1 MSTFSVHSFSIGFV
15 PKLSQV
21 FLYRTISHFSPLH
34 FYGTL
39 KFHWICSKIAHVFL
53 YRMISHFSPL
63 LWHTQISIGF
73 VQKCHKYFSVGRLKF
88 LHHFFLQVLR
98 TSAVE
103 NATTGKGGFNNFELI
118 ACFDSCSIQDSIK
131 LFNGYLKF
139 ELLSRI
145 DNIFHARPVQYHT
158 SPLQTTL
165 HQCPVCDNPPP
176 AAVQWL
182 WSGSRLW

>member
-118 ACFDSCSIQDSIK
+118 ACFDSCSIQVPSWPFDALK
-131 LFNGYLKF
+131 RNLGYIIREVINC
-139 ELLSRI
+139 ELITCFDECS
-145 DNIFHARPVQYHT
+145 
-158 SPLQTTL
+158 LQV
-165 HQCPVCDNPPP
+165 P
-176 AAVQWL
+176 
-182 WSGSRLW
+182 S